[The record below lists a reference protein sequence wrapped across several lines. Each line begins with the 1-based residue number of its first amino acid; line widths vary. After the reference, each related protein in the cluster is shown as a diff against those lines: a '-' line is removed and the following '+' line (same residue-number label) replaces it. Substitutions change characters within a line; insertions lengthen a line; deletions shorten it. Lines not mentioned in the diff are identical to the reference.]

1 MLSSGDVVDI
11 DLGAPEGNEAGLR
24 RPAIVLTAQRVLDE
38 GPSVVQVVPLTSR
51 LRGYDAEV
59 VVEPDADNGLDAPS
73 AAQCQ
78 HIRAVSAG
86 RILAGRRNVGATALA
101 QVRDTVA
108 LLLDLPT

>member
-11 DLGAPEGNEAGLR
+11 DLGAPEGNEAGLP
-24 RPAIVLTAQRVLDE
+24 RPAIVVTAQRVLDE

-86 RILAGRRNVGATALA
+86 RILAGRGNVGATALA

>member
-24 RPAIVLTAQRVLDE
+24 RPAIVVTAQRVLDE
-38 GPSVVQVVPLTSR
+38 GPSVVLVVPLTST

-59 VVEPDADNGLDAPS
+59 VVEPDADNGLDGPS

-78 HIRAVSAG
+78 HLRAVSAG
-86 RILAGRRNVGATALA
+86 RILAGRGNVGATALA